1 MTVSEQLKAA
11 IKASEETHYRIAKG
25 TGVDTRT
32 LDRFM
37 EGTRSHIRSDTIDL
51 LCEYLGLEL
60 CPKKQRTKKGKR
72 AGKQAG
78 KK

>member
-11 IKASEETHYRIAKG
+11 IRASNQTHYRIGKE

-32 LDRFM
+32 LDRYM

-51 LCEYLGLEL
+51 LCDYFGLEL
-60 CPKKQRTKKGKR
+60 ARIHPKK
-72 AGKQAG
+72 
-78 KK
+78 